1 MKKYIIS
8 LLLSISCIFAVYTQ
22 DFSTNLG
29 LGFVYPLERTYV
41 NVELCNKIAP
51 NYSLA
56 LSADISKVETN
67 LSPKLKINVKNIC
80 LDLGFGWGHKF
91 AKANISDHNFHT
103 YTVGLYWLKNRYY
116 FGGSMFWRSYESH
129 IGFHKG
135 TLRLCLGCKIL

>member
-1 MKKYIIS
+1 MKKYVIS
-8 LLLSISCIFAVYTQ
+8 LLLSISCIFAVYAQ

-41 NVELCNKIAP
+41 NVELCDKIAP

-91 AKANISDHNFHT
+91 AKAP
-103 YTVGLYWLKNRYY
+103 
-116 FGGSMFWRSYESH
+116 
-129 IGFHKG
+129 GFN
-135 TLRLCLGCKIL
+135 